1 MSNSSFTVAN
11 KWFLKISSTVWR
23 SEGFQHGE
31 QRFPST
37 GRPLIWRL
45 HQHITVFSDPMS
57 VINVYLPSGLALGF
71 FRPPSC
77 INSKAKATLWTWG
90 SRKQHSRIDMLARFR
105 VSQRCIHLLFEALGG
120 EEEVVQRDKIILKQP
135 HQQHQVDTVGKL
147 RKQTDNALTT
157 SVTLFKDP
165 NEIQSRGS
173 SSYLRFQLCHFQVQ
187 LVQVF
192 VDEGDERLETQLAL
206 VMSRPHVS
214 SVR

>member
-1 MSNSSFTVAN
+1 MIYIHMSNGSFIVAN

-23 SEGFQHGE
+23 SEGFRHGE

-37 GRPLIWRL
+37 GQPVIWRL
-45 HQHITVFSDPMS
+45 RQHITEVFSDPMS

-90 SRKQHSRIDMLARFR
+90 SRKQHSRIDMLTRFR
-105 VSQRCIHLLFEALGG
+105 VWQRCIHLLFEALGG

-147 RKQTDNALTT
+147 RKQTDKALTQSHCLKIQMKLNPASPPLT
-157 SVTLFKDP
+157 CVSSSVTSRFSLFRCLLTK
-165 NEIQSRGS
+165 
-173 SSYLRFQLCHFQVQ
+173 
-187 LVQVF
+187 
-192 VDEGDERLETQLAL
+192 
-206 VMSRPHVS
+206 VMRDWKHN
-214 SVR
+214 